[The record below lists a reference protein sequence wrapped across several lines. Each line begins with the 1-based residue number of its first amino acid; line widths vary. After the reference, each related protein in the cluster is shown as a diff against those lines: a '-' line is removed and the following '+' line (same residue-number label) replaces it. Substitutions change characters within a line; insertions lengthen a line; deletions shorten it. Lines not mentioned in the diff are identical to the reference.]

1 MKSLHFFMSIHIPVP
16 RKDIY
21 RRLGYRRGI
30 TQVNDDLK
38 RKIEDAIEYA
48 VTLIQLKGAGMRIP
62 IQEMGQSKIILSKSI
77 VFESKDLAK
86 MLRDCEEIL
95 LMGATAGNDII
106 DAIREDTD
114 ANDLTRGVVLDA
126 VASEMVDASLDWIIN
141 YFNHEL
147 RRENKQIIKRR
158 FSAGYG
164 DFMLENQNLIY
175 NILDLEH
182 IGIRINESCIF
193 MPEKSVTAVGGIQ
206 SVV

>member
-38 RKIEDAIEYA
+38 GKIEDAIEYA
-48 VTLIQLKGAGMRIP
+48 LTLVQLKGAGMRIP

-175 NILDLEH
+175 NILDLGH

>member
-48 VTLIQLKGAGMRIP
+48 LTLIQLKGAGMRIP

-175 NILDLEH
+175 NILDLGH

>member
-48 VTLIQLKGAGMRIP
+48 LTLIQLKGAGMRIP

-164 DFMLENQNLIY
+164 DFMLENQNSIY
-175 NILDLEH
+175 NILDLGH

>member
-175 NILDLEH
+175 NILDLGH

>member
-48 VTLIQLKGAGMRIP
+48 VTRIQLKGAGMRIP

-164 DFMLENQNLIY
+164 DFMLENQNSIY
-175 NILDLEH
+175 NILDLGH